1 MVPARGVE
9 PAPFVV
15 LLKPNPPLSRPVVGN
30 VVVVAAKFV
39 ELGLGSEYRFKI
51 FVNSARIWKFIFSL
65 IGNMRPILRFSV
77 GRRGWR

>member
-15 LLKPNPPLSRPVVGN
+15 LLNPNPPLSRPVVGN
-30 VVVVAAKFV
+30 VVVVAAKLV
-39 ELGLGSEYRFKI
+39 ELGLGSEYRLKML
-51 FVNSARIWKFIFSL
+51 VNSARIWKFIFSR
-65 IGNMRPILRFSV
+65 IGNTRPMLKFSV